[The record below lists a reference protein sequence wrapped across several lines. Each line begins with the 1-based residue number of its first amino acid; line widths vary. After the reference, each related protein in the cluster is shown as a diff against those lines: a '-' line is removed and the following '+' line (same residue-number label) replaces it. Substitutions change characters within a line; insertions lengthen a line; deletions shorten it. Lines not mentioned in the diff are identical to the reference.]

1 MRLTYSAPAQAAA
14 GYILMVSAF
23 SAALASTL
31 LFFLPRF
38 ADLYSQAGLSVP
50 FLTAVFITHRGTAVG
65 WFGALGCLFAFLP
78 LTRLFRRGP
87 QTVVTSVL
95 VLYTAVVGAIALSVC
110 IPLIEL
116 LHRVG

>member
-87 QTVVTSVL
+87 TSVL